1 MSRPQGNPH
10 MNPIFLVATLLFSAS
25 VNAASACP
33 ALLNFKLTDIDGES
47 RNLCTYAGKVVL
59 VVNTASQCGYTGQ
72 YKGLQALSDQYGP
85 QGLVVLGLPAD
96 DFGGQEPGSN
106 ATIKN
111 FCELGYQVDFPLFAK
126 TGVTA
131 ANANPLHEALAKAT
145 GERPRWNFHK
155 YVIDRSGARAR
166 SFASHVDPQSK
177 AMVQAIESLLK
188 AKPGAARLAQTGQ

>member
-1 MSRPQGNPH
+1 MK
-10 MNPIFLVATLLFSAS
+10 PIVFFATLLLTTS
-25 VNAASACP
+25 VNAAPACP
-33 ALLNFKLTDIDGES
+33 ALLNFSLTDIDGKTRS
-47 RNLCTYAGKVVL
+47 LCTYAGKVVL

-85 QGLVVLGLPAD
+85 RGLVVLGLPAN

-106 ATIKN
+106 VTIKN
-111 FCELGYQVDFPLFAK
+111 FCEVGYQVNFPLFAK

-131 ANANPLHEALAKAT
+131 ANANPLHEALAKTT

-155 YVIDRSGARAR
+155 YLIDRSGTRVL

-177 AMVQAIESLLK
+177 DMVQAIESLLK
-188 AKPGAARLAQTGQ
+188 AKPGVAKLAQTGQ

>member
-1 MSRPQGNPH
+1 MK
-10 MNPIFLVATLLFSAS
+10 PILFIATLLLTAS
-25 VNAASACP
+25 VNAAPACP
-33 ALLNFKLTDIDGES
+33 PLLNFSLTDIDGKT

-85 QGLVVLGLPAD
+85 RGLVILGLPAN

-111 FCELGYQVDFPLFAK
+111 FCEVGYQVDFPLFAK
-126 TGVTA
+126 TGVTT
-131 ANANPLHEALAKAT
+131 ANANPLHEALANAT

-155 YVIDRSGARAR
+155 YLIDRSGTRAL
-166 SFASHVDPQSK
+166 SFASHVEPQSK
-177 AMVQAIESLLK
+177 QMVHAIESLLK
-188 AKPGAARLAQTGQ
+188 AKPGAAKLTQTGR